1 MLMKTKTVLF
11 MGITLFLLMV
21 GVGCEKEEKL
31 SLNEINQLNIKSETL
46 LDINREFQSGLSFR
60 IFECLGYK
68 KKLITT
74 NQDVINY
81 DFYNP
86 NNIYI
91 LDKDNPIIDPNFFN
105 KKYEEIP
112 SEILSKY
119 TIEGWFNQII
129 N

>member
-1 MLMKTKTVLF
+1 
-11 MGITLFLLMV
+11 
-21 GVGCEKEEKL
+21 
-31 SLNEINQLNIKSETL
+31 
-46 LDINREFQSGLSFR
+46 
-60 IFECLGYK
+60 
-68 KKLITT
+68 
-74 NQDVINY
+74 
-81 DFYNP
+81 
-86 NNIYI
+86 